1 MYPNIINKKI
11 IIGTAQWGLNYGLT
25 QTDSKISSN
34 ELKKIVNFLEKKK
47 IYDLDTSIIY
57 GDAHSRIA
65 QFCNADFRVYT
76 KFSVN
81 LDIPNE
87 EEFRAKVQQDCTNS
101 LSSLGQASR
110 AGIYIHNTEAIYD
123 KKFKVLVD
131 TMHEIKMR
139 QKNLKV
145 GISVY
150 TTKDIETLLEYW
162 NPDIIQLPI
171 NVIDQRLVKSG
182 SLKLLKSRGVE
193 VHARSIFLQGLLLRD
208 LDNIPP
214 FFQPW
219 ISIFKDFEKWC
230 LESNMSKLQ
239 ACVSD
244 IRNIPEIDKI
254 VIGVDNSL
262 QLEEISNIQPHIDFN
277 RFEFKMLPNED
288 LLDPRRWIRKL

>member
-1 MYPNIINKKI
+1 LYPNIINKKI
-11 IIGTAQWGLNYGLT
+11 IIGTAQWGLDYGLT

-34 ELKKIVNFLEKKK
+34 ELMKIVNFLEKKK
-47 IYDLDTSIIY
+47 TYNLDTSTMY

-81 LDIPNE
+81 LDISNE
-87 EEFRAKVQQDCTNS
+87 EEFRTKVQQDCTNS
-101 LSSLGQASR
+101 LSSLGQASLE
-110 AGIYIHNTEAIYD
+110 GIYIHNTGAIYD
-123 KKFKVLVD
+123 KKFKILVD
-131 TMHEIKMR
+131 TVNEIKMR

-150 TTKDIETLLEYW
+150 TTEDIETLLQFW
-162 NPDIIQLPI
+162 NPDIVQLPI
-171 NVIDQRLVKSG
+171 NVIDRRLIKSG

-214 FFQPW
+214 YFQPW

-230 LESNMSKLQ
+230 LENNMSKLQ

-244 IRNIPEIDKI
+244 IENIREIDKI
-254 VIGVDNSL
+254 VIGVDNSS
-262 QLEEISNIQPHIDFN
+262 QLDEILNMQPLIDVN
-277 RFEFKMLPNED
+277 RFEFKMQPNEG
-288 LLDPRRWIRKL
+288 LLDPRRWISKL